1 MNLPRP
7 FSRMPGVYLI
17 IIGINVLLFLFELTR
32 GVSPMKP
39 DTRDMIDWGANVAA
53 LTLTGD
59 AWRLFTSMFLH
70 IGLIH
75 IAFNMYML
83 YAFGPLVEEQF
94 GRARFA
100 LVYLLSGLFGS
111 LLSATYHGAQM
122 QIVVAAGAS
131 GALMGICGAYVGH
144 WLISNM
150 RGMTRDRLVMR
161 PLAQTI
167 GLNLVLGFV
176 TPGVDNACHIGGLV
190 SGVILGAAFALG
202 AFENSK
208 LKRAAASMVIT
219 VASLACIQFVLQ
231 RAPSMELAQ
240 IGAHMRH
247 RQESSMR

>member
-1 MNLPRP
+1 MNSSRP
-7 FSRMPGVYLI
+7 FSRPGVYLAI
-17 IIGINVLLFLFELTR
+17 IVINVLLFLFQLTQ

-39 DTRDMIDWGANVAA
+39 DTRDMIGWGANVAA

-83 YAFGPLVEEQF
+83 YVIGPLVEQQF

-144 WLISNM
+144 WMVSNA
-150 RGMTRDRLVMR
+150 RGLTADRLVIR

-176 TPGVDNACHIGGLV
+176 TPGVDNACHVGGLI

-202 AFENSK
+202 TFEHSK
-208 LKRAAASMVIT
+208 LKSAAASMLIT
-219 VASLACIQFVLQ
+219 FASLGCIHVVLQ
-231 RAPSMELAQ
+231 RAPSMELIQ
-240 IGAHMRH
+240 IGKHMRY
-247 RQESSMR
+247 RQAASMR